1 MKRKAV
7 LKKKRRE
14 RKTRENLIGLLNLL
28 GGLLGRRLGRLL
40 GSVRVDLLGERAV
53 GHTNNR

>member
-53 GHTNNR
+53 G